1 MTTLISIAI
10 LIASLSLTVPT
21 INAGEFV
28 VGVGP
33 GKGVGLGGVL
43 SGDNFL
49 GIPIRDLGGAGG
61 LLTILIQT
69 ATIIAGIGFFL
80 YILFGGLR
88 WMTSGGDKVATQAAR
103 ETITSAL
110 IGLLIVLS
118 VYAIIRVLEAAFG
131 LTILSGG
138 IKFPSPI

>member
-1 MTTLISIAI
+1 
-10 LIASLSLTVPT
+10 
-21 INAGEFV
+21 
-28 VGVGP
+28 
-33 GKGVGLGGVL
+33 
-43 SGDNFL
+43 
-49 GIPIRDLGGAGG
+49 
-61 LLTILIQT
+61 
-69 ATIIAGIGFFL
+69 
-80 YILFGGLR
+80 
-88 WMTSGGDKVATQAAR
+88 MTSGGDKVATQAAR

>member
-80 YILFGGLR
+80 YLLFGGLR

>member
-49 GIPIRDLGGAGG
+49 G
-61 LLTILIQT
+61 LL
-69 ATIIAGIGFFL
+69 F
-80 YILFGGLR
+80 
-88 WMTSGGDKVATQAAR
+88 
-103 ETITSAL
+103 
-110 IGLLIVLS
+110 
-118 VYAIIRVLEAAFG
+118 
-131 LTILSGG
+131 
-138 IKFPSPI
+138 